1 VLRCVHLLLRLEV
14 HSRSRIS
21 HSKSQGNGTNK
32 KQMKGLSLEE
42 INELFGDPVAVH
54 ITHADK
60 QETEEIDRR
69 IENFDIKSADLGE
82 DTPPARVEDSREQKV

>member
-1 VLRCVHLLLRLEV
+1 
-14 HSRSRIS
+14 
-21 HSKSQGNGTNK
+21 
-32 KQMKGLSLEE
+32 MKGLSLEE

-69 IENFDIKSADLGE
+69 IENFDIKAVDLGE
-82 DTPPARVEDSREQKV
+82 ATPPSHVEDNGQMKV